1 MLNKSFCLEASLN
14 IIIIINNKHRVLWRL
29 KNRVIA
35 KVLGR
40 TLSWAGPPGTSIP
53 LPSQEMVLACDV
65 ALPGGSQPGAALP
78 LDRSSVVILPNWTP
92 FIFQVQLNRTSLG
105 TPSLLWDA
113 VCYRAPTCLVQLS
126 VSLSRWGGSRVW
138 SGVEE
143 SNVPS
148 IPVKYVNEH
157 MVTCHGD
164 VKRSYQKLH
173 LGRVSKYSDLV
184 LPVCLYLSI
193 LRNCRSQ

>member
-1 MLNKSFCLEASLN
+1 MDRLYIYFYIWTFSNQKKVLKFWMLNKSFCLEASLN

-78 LDRSSVVILPNWTP
+78 LDP
-92 FIFQVQLNRTSLG
+92 FPSG
-105 TPSLLWDA
+105 TEGCALHNLEVSNVA
-113 VCYRAPTCLVQLS
+113 CLAGFVTQQMQLS
-126 VSLSRWGGSRVW
+126 QTSAFPRV
-138 SGVEE
+138 
-143 SNVPS
+143 
-148 IPVKYVNEH
+148 
-157 MVTCHGD
+157 
-164 VKRSYQKLH
+164 R
-173 LGRVSKYSDLV
+173 
-184 LPVCLYLSI
+184 
-193 LRNCRSQ
+193 